1 MLNVTPRQASEIAAE
16 TTETLRSMTV
26 TAGDITIEVAASIG
40 VVAIDEMRY
49 ENEDELLA
57 AADRAMYRVKSL
69 RRDG

>member
-1 MLNVTPRQASEIAAE
+1 MACARRAGWGHGRAGARPCPVMS
-16 TTETLRSMTV
+16 V

-69 RRDG
+69 RRDP

>member
-1 MLNVTPRQASEIAAE
+1 VLNVTPRQASEIAAE
-16 TTETLRSMTV
+16 VAETLRSMTV
-26 TAGDITIEVAASIG
+26 TAGDITIEVDASIG

-49 ENEDELLA
+49 DNEDELLA

>member
-1 MLNVTPRQASEIAAE
+1 
-16 TTETLRSMTV
+16 MTV
-26 TAGDITIEVAASIG
+26 TAGDTTVEVAASIG

-49 ENEDELLA
+49 DSEDDLLA

>member
-1 MLNVTPRQASEIAAE
+1 MS
-16 TTETLRSMTV
+16 V

-69 RRDG
+69 RRDP